1 MLTGKAVQRAFRG
14 LLLVDSARSAMIVS
28 DEFNVKAPCIA
39 PAQDITEM
47 EAESST
53 ALPDEIVH
61 EAETTRPGETVET
74 TLTEL
79 EAVGNLHDEVLT
91 GKGTV
96 GESCMSQGLM
106 RIIENFDVKKQS
118 IQASRTAKLWLQF
131 MKMMDILRMFLK
143 GERIGIWELHIQAM
157 YEMMPYLVASGHNL
171 YTKCIYVYVQQMH
184 ETHPEARRSDRF
196 WVGLSPDLVNEQV
209 LMRSMKTSGGL
220 T

>member
-1 MLTGKAVQRAFRG
+1 
-14 LLLVDSARSAMIVS
+14 
-28 DEFNVKAPCIA
+28 
-39 PAQDITEM
+39 M

-53 ALPDEIVH
+53 ALPHEIVH

-74 TLTEL
+74 TLTDL
-79 EAVGNLHDEVLT
+79 EAAGNLHDKVLT
-91 GKGTV
+91 GEVTV
-96 GESCMSQGLM
+96 EEACMPQELM
-106 RIIENFDVKKQS
+106 RIIERLDVKKQY
-118 IQASRTAKLWLQF
+118 IQASCAAKLWLQF

-143 GERIGIWELHIQAM
+143 GELMGIRELHIQAM

-209 LMRSMKTSGGL
+209 LMRSIKTSGGL